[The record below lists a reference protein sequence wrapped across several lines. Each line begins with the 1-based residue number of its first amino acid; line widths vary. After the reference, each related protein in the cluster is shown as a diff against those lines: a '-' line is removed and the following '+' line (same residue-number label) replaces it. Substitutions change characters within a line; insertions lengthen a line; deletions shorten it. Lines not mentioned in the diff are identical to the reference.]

1 MMHFFIDKNSLVNAI
16 SHVSKA
22 VSFKNTIPILSGIKF
37 EVSQEGL
44 VLTGSDSDIT
54 IQISI
59 SSLINDHEIVKII
72 NTGKVVLPKYIV
84 DIVKKLP
91 CDEIEF
97 KLVDRQTV
105 IIKSG
110 FSEFSINSYDVE
122 EYPELPVIDK
132 ERSFNI
138 ESKLLKTMIRQT
150 NFAISSNESR
160 PILSGVLWN
169 LDEDILKFISTDSHR
184 LAIREGLVQ
193 NPSKISLTNVVVPG
207 KSLQELYK
215 ILDNYNTLVNIIV
228 TNNQVLIKIDN
239 LIFFS
244 RLLDG
249 TYPDISR
256 IIPKKGTTTIVLQNP
271 VLLDAIERAALIAKE
286 SKNNIVKLTSL
297 ENNII
302 EISSNLHE
310 IGKVTELIEVKEFNG
325 ELIKISFNSKYVL
338 DALKVIDSNEILIE
352 FTGALSPFVIRP
364 IDHDKMLY
372 LILPIRTY

>member
-1 MMHFFIDKNSLVNAI
+1 MHFFIDKNTLVNAI

-22 VSFKNTIPILSGIKF
+22 VSHKNTIPILSGIKF

-44 VLTGSDSDIT
+44 ILTGSDSDIT
-54 IQISI
+54 ILITISK
-59 SSLINDHEIVKII
+59 LINENQIVKII
-72 NTGKVVLPKYIV
+72 NDGKVVLPRYIV
-84 DIVKKLP
+84 DIVRKLP
-91 CDEIEF
+91 SEEIEF
-97 KLVDRQTV
+97 ELVDRQTV

-122 EYPELPVIDK
+122 EYPELPLIDK
-132 ERSFNI
+132 EKSFSI

-150 NFAISSNESR
+150 IFAISFNESR

-169 LDEDILKFISTDSHR
+169 LDEESLKLISTDSHR
-184 LAIREGLVQ
+184 LAIREGTVD
-193 NPSKISLTNVVVPG
+193 NPSQIKLTNVVVPG

-215 ILDNYNTLVNIIV
+215 ILDNYNTIVNIIV

-256 IIPKKGTTTIVLQNP
+256 IIPKNGNSKIILQNT

-286 SKNNIVKLTSL
+286 SKNNIVKLSSL

-310 IGKVTELIEVKEFNG
+310 IGKVTETVEIKEFIG

-338 DALKVIDSNEILIE
+338 DALKVIDSNEISIE

>member
-1 MMHFFIDKNSLVNAI
+1 MHFFIDKNSLVNAI

-22 VSFKNTIPILSGIKF
+22 VSSKNTIPILSGIKF
-37 EVSQEGL
+37 EVSHEGL
-44 VLTGSDSDIT
+44 ILTGSDSDIT
-54 IQISI
+54 ILITISK
-59 SSLINDHEIVKII
+59 LINENQIVKII
-72 NTGKVVLPKYIV
+72 NDGKVVLPRYIV

-91 CDEIEF
+91 SEEIEF

-122 EYPELPVIDK
+122 EYPELPLIDK
-132 ERSFNI
+132 EKSFNI
-138 ESKLLKTMIRQT
+138 ESKLLKTMIKQT
-150 NFAISSNESR
+150 NFAVSFNESR

-169 LDEDILKFISTDSHR
+169 LDEDTLKLISTDSHR
-184 LAIREGLVQ
+184 LAIREGIVD
-193 NPSKISLTNVVVPG
+193 NPSQIKLTNVVIPG

-215 ILDNYNTLVNIIV
+215 ILDNYNTIVNITV
-228 TNNQVLIKIDN
+228 TNNQILIKIDN

-256 IIPKKGTTTIVLQNP
+256 IIPKNGNSKIVLQNT

-286 SKNNIVKLTSL
+286 SKNNIVKLSSL
-297 ENNII
+297 ESNII

-310 IGKVTELIEVKEFNG
+310 IGKVTETIEVKEFIG
-325 ELIKISFNSKYVL
+325 EIIKISFNSKYVL
-338 DALKVIDSNEILIE
+338 DALKVIDSNEISIE
-352 FTGALSPFVIRP
+352 FTGALSPFVIKP